1 MIKKNS
7 KINKIMAKTET
18 KPAVKAT
25 VKTEVKTETKKPVV
39 KKAPVIK
46 KSQLN
51 MSIELKKIAD
61 AYTKAING
69 KIKFSEV
76 KEMFKKLHKEV
87 KKNTK

>member
-1 MIKKNS
+1 MT
-7 KINKIMAKTET
+7 KTTT
-18 KPAVKAT
+18 KPAVKANT
-25 VKTEVKTETKKPVV
+25 VKTEVKTETTKKPVV

-76 KEMFKKLHKEV
+76 KEMFKRLHKEV